1 MPAWERNANRILC
14 NPYSVYNPCCFLL
27 IYILPLYGLLFD
39 KRYAMGTYWD
49 CGDKGKTKQPSYE
62 DVMGIWYIYIR
73 TVYIYIYNYIY
84 IYTYCIHIY
93 IYIYVCVSV
102 YIYNYIHI
110 LYKGD
115 NQQVGVYG
123 GNLLNKWSQSGLT
136 SRLYLVGGWF
146 QPLGKIWVRQL
157 GWRNSQYMESH
168 KIHVPNHQPA
178 INQPMKRL
186 QEWETLTKGSSSSRN
201 WTNQYRDVHL
211 WDPVE
216 NIFTVVVVGFG
227 NRNGFSHWTM
237 GRGIHQKTS
246 QSAFK
251 TTGRMPALFYT
262 CTPGKQN
269 GMDEPSSIRNIDQK

>member
-1 MPAWERNANRILC
+1 M
-14 NPYSVYNPCCFLL
+14 
-27 IYILPLYGLLFD
+27 
-39 KRYAMGTYWD
+39 
-49 CGDKGKTKQPSYE
+49 
-62 DVMGIWYIYIR
+62 
-73 TVYIYIYNYIY
+73 
-84 IYTYCIHIY
+84 
-93 IYIYVCVSV
+93 SV

-115 NQQVGVYG
+115 NQHVGVYG

-186 QEWETLTKGSSSSRN
+186 QEWKTLTKGSSSSRN